1 MISDAGHQ
9 RVLECSVP
17 LDSRLETVRIQ
28 MLFFSLPFLENSDV
42 CYKNV
47 SKPVWPL
54 FD

>member
-17 LDSRLETVRIQ
+17 LDLRLETVRVQ
-28 MLFFSLPFLENSDV
+28 MLFSALPFLENSDV
-42 CYKNV
+42 WYKNI

-54 FD
+54 LD